1 METVSTCLDEAAGF
15 SIRHVGCASKLS
27 IAGGVSWEE
36 VISPLGKISNGW
48 VVVYLF
54 YVFLPRFRGFFFLL
68 FMANAGGTPAE
79 VQSPQEVG
87 SSIPIKCVGDLV
99 ANRIAPTSF

>member
-15 SIRHVGCASKLS
+15 SIRHVGCVSKLS

-36 VISPLGKISNGW
+36 VISPLGKISNVW

-54 YVFLPRFRGFFFLL
+54 YVFLPRFRGFFFSA
-68 FMANAGGTPAE
+68 FHGQCWGHA
-79 VQSPQEVG
+79 
-87 SSIPIKCVGDLV
+87 C
-99 ANRIAPTSF
+99 